1 VPSSVPKS
9 ATIWMARKSSVLVIS
24 SVFIRDDS
32 RS

>member
-9 ATIWMARKSSVLVIS
+9 ATSWMAMKSSVLVIS
-24 SVFIRDDS
+24 NVFINDDS